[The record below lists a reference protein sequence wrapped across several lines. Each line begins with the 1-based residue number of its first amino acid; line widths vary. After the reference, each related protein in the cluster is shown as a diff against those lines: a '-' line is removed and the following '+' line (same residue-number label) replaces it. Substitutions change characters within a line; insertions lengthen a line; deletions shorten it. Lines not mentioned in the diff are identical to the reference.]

1 MGCASLLNLRRG
13 RSARLRRG
21 GVLVALAVCGL
32 AARASCAADEEKWT
46 PLFDGKTLNGWKVTP
61 FGGQGE
67 VTVED
72 GELIIETGGPMS
84 GVTYKGEFP
93 KVNYEIT
100 LEAKRMEGTDFFCGL
115 TMPVRDSYCSFIV
128 GGWAGSVVGI
138 SSIDGR
144 DASENDTTQVIKF
157 NNGQWYKFRVRVTAD
172 KIETWI
178 DGKQI
183 VNQDIKGR
191 KISTRNEVDL
201 SKPLGL
207 STYQTKAAIRNL
219 QYRKLP

>member
-1 MGCASLLNLRRG
+1 MGCASFRSLRCAG
-13 RSARLRRG
+13 AVGL
-21 GVLVALAVCGL
+21 VLCGI
-32 AARASCAADEEKWT
+32 AACASFAADEEKWT
-46 PLFDGKTLNGWKVTP
+46 PLFDGKTLNGWKVTQ

-67 VTVED
+67 VSVEE
-72 GELIIETGGPMS
+72 GELIIEAGGPMS
-84 GVTYKGEFP
+84 GITYKGDFP
-93 KVNYEIT
+93 KVNYEIS
-100 LEAKRMEGTDFFCGL
+100 LEAKRVEGTDFFCGL
-115 TMPVRDSYCSFIV
+115 TMPVRDSHCSFIV

-138 SSIDGR
+138 SSIDGH

-157 NNGQWYKFRVRVTAD
+157 NNGQWYKFKVRVTAD

-207 STYQTKAAIRNL
+207 STYQTKAAIRNI